1 MFEQI
6 GKNLA
11 DIFQNREKEYEAE
24 KGRNI
29 ATKEDI
35 EEITEKIEQVKR
47 NPIKFPE
54 RYVFQ
59 LTAEEVDLLKSQNAT
74 SKCKRPIQRIAI

>member
-1 MFEQI
+1 MWITILNIALAIILFIGILCQHSLKSMFEQI

-35 EEITEKIEQVKR
+35 EEI
-47 NPIKFPE
+47 
-54 RYVFQ
+54 
-59 LTAEEVDLLKSQNAT
+59 
-74 SKCKRPIQRIAI
+74 KCYISTI